1 MRDWITQ
8 SKFFHEILE
17 KAREEKRISYSELTK
32 LLPADYFSQE
42 VLDEL
47 IVSLNA
53 EGIEVYEDKLGKKKG
68 NRVKGYVIDEDD
80 FIQIRDDPSRTYLK
94 QISNLPLLTK
104 EEEQK
109 YSKIIDDSR
118 NEIIKLVFST
128 KYGLIRLLQ
137 SIKWV
142 EDGVFQI
149 EEVVRVDPQYWTSKE
164 KNREEKKR
172 VNRAFST
179 IKRTINSLI
188 GEYFDVDRSQI
199 PSYNL
204 KNYQKRLQRLTNKI
218 VKLAPQFSL
227 VNDIFIKINEMVK
240 EIDEISEKLFIK
252 EKERDALLEK
262 MNVQGELEPEEERD
276 LGQLYFD
283 VKELHNRRGAIED
296 QLGMTYKEAKA
307 HVEKIV
313 RAVLDMECA
322 KRKMTEGNVRLVIGF
337 AKRFMNRGLEFM
349 DLVQEGNAGLLKAVD
364 KFDYRKGFKFSTY
377 ATWWIRQSITRAIAD
392 QSRTIRI
399 PIHMIETITKVS
411 RAARILMQEY
421 GREPTIEEIS
431 NYLDISQDKVK
442 QALDSAKEPI
452 SVDRPIGH
460 DEKSFIGDFLV
471 DREQK
476 SPKAY
481 ARDNILKEKL
491 REVLE
496 TLSPREKKILE
507 YRFGLTGHPPKTLDE
522 VGKIFDVT
530 RERVRQIEA
539 KALKK
544 LQHPM
549 RIDKLR
555 RLLDEDA
562 RE

>member
-8 SKFFHEILE
+8 SKFFQEILE
-17 KAREEKRISYSELTK
+17 KAKEEKRISYSELTK
-32 LLPADYFSQE
+32 LLPADYFSGE
-42 VLDEL
+42 ILDEL
-47 IVSLNA
+47 IVALN
-53 EGIEVYEDKLGKKKG
+53 EQGIEVYEEKLGRKRRKRAKD
-68 NRVKGYVIDEDD
+68 YAIDEED

-109 YSKIIDDSR
+109 YSKMIDDSR
-118 NEIIKLVFST
+118 KEIIRLVFST
-128 KYGLIRLLQ
+128 KYGLVKLLQ
-137 SIKWV
+137 AIKLV
-142 EDGVFQI
+142 EDGVYQI
-149 EEVVRVDPQYWTSKE
+149 EEVVQVDSQYWTSKE
-164 KNREEKKR
+164 KNEQEKKR
-172 VNRAFST
+172 VKKAFSS
-179 IKRTINSLI
+179 IKRTINDLFE
-188 GEYFDVDRSQI
+188 EYFEVDKAEV

-204 KNYQKRLQRLTNKI
+204 KNSQKKLKRLAERI
-218 VKLAPQFSL
+218 VDLAPQFSMIG
-227 VNDIFIKINEMVK
+227 DIVAKMEEMVK
-240 EIDEISEKLFIK
+240 EMDEIREKLIVL
-252 EKERDALLEK
+252 EKQRDELVEK
-262 MNVQGELEPEEERD
+262 MNTQGELDPQEERA
-276 LGQLYFD
+276 LGELFFD
-283 VKELHNRRGAIED
+283 IKELNNRMKEIENS
-296 QLGMTYKEAKA
+296 LGMTPEEAKE
-307 HVEKIV
+307 HFVKIKV
-313 RAVLDMECA
+313 AMDNMEYA

-349 DLVQEGNAGLLKAVD
+349 DLVQEGNAGLLKAVE

-411 RAARILMQEY
+411 RAARALMQEY
-421 GREPTIEEIS
+421 GREPTIEEIA
-431 NYLDISQDKVK
+431 NYLDIPQDKVK

-471 DREQK
+471 DRNQK
-476 SPKAY
+476 SPKEY

-491 REVLE
+491 EEVLN

-507 YRFGLTGHPPKTLDE
+507 YRFGLRGHPPKTLDE

-544 LQHPM
+544 LKHPM
-549 RIDKLR
+549 RIAKLR
-555 RLLDEDA
+555 RLLDEDT
-562 RE
+562 RG

>member
-8 SKFFHEILE
+8 SKFFQEILE

-32 LLPADYFSQE
+32 LLPADYISQE

-53 EGIEVYEDKLGKKKG
+53 EGIEVYEDKLGKKKKSK
-68 NRVKGYVIDEDD
+68 VKDYVIDEDD

-109 YSKIIDDSR
+109 YSKMIDDSR
-118 NEIIKLVFST
+118 NEVIRLVFST

-137 SIKWV
+137 AIKWV

-149 EEVVRVDPQYWTSKE
+149 EEVVRVDPQFWTSKE

-172 VNRAFST
+172 VNRAFSSM
-179 IKRTINSLI
+179 KRTINTII

-204 KNYQKRLQRLTNKI
+204 KNYQKRLKRLTNRI
-218 VKLAPQFSL
+218 VELAPQFSL
-227 VNDIFIKINEMVK
+227 VSDIVTKLREMVK
-240 EIDEISEKLFIK
+240 EISEINEKLSVEVK
-252 EKERDALLEK
+252 KRDALLEK

-276 LGQLYFD
+276 LGELYYD
-283 VKELHNRRGAIED
+283 VKELHNRRYAIED
-296 QLGMTYKEAKA
+296 QLGMSYEEAKEL
-307 HVEKIV
+307 VEKIEH
-313 RAVLDMECA
+313 AMQDMEYA

-431 NYLDISQDKVK
+431 NYLDIPQDKVK

-481 ARDNILKEKL
+481 ARDNILREKL
-491 REVLE
+491 KEVLE
-496 TLSPREKKILE
+496 TLSPREKRILE

-544 LQHPM
+544 LKHPL

-555 RLLDEDA
+555 RLLDEDT

>member
-8 SKFFHEILE
+8 SKFFQEILE

-32 LLPADYFSQE
+32 LLPADYISQE

-53 EGIEVYEDKLGKKKG
+53 EGIEVYEDKLGKKKKSK
-68 NRVKGYVIDEDD
+68 VKDYVIDEDD

-109 YSKIIDDSR
+109 YSKMIDDSR
-118 NEIIKLVFST
+118 NEVIRLVFST

-137 SIKWV
+137 AIKWV

-149 EEVVRVDPQYWTSKE
+149 EEVVRVDPQFWTSKE

-172 VNRAFST
+172 VNRAFSSM
-179 IKRTINSLI
+179 KKTINSII

-204 KNYQKRLQRLTNKI
+204 KNYQKRLKRLTNRI
-218 VKLAPQFSL
+218 VELAPQFSL
-227 VNDIFIKINEMVK
+227 VSDIVTKLREMVK
-240 EIDEISEKLFIK
+240 EISEINEKLSVEVK
-252 EKERDALLEK
+252 KRDALLEK

-276 LGQLYFD
+276 LGELYYD
-283 VKELHNRRGAIED
+283 VKELHNRRYAIED
-296 QLGMTYKEAKA
+296 QLGMSYEEAKEL
-307 HVEKIV
+307 VEKIEHAM
-313 RAVLDMECA
+313 RDMEYA

-431 NYLDISQDKVK
+431 NYLDIPQDKVK

-481 ARDNILKEKL
+481 ARDNILREKL
-491 REVLE
+491 KEVLE
-496 TLSPREKKILE
+496 TLSPREKRILE

-544 LQHPM
+544 LKHPM

-555 RLLDEDA
+555 RLLDEDT

>member
-8 SKFFHEILE
+8 SKYFQEILE
-17 KAREEKRISYSELTK
+17 KAKKEGRISYSELTK
-32 LLPADYFSQE
+32 LLPADYISQE

-53 EGIEVYEDKLGKKKG
+53 QGIEVYEEKLGQKKK
-68 NRVKGYVIDEDD
+68 KSKDYVIDEED
-80 FIQIRDDPSRTYLK
+80 FIQIRDDPTRTYLK

-109 YSKIIDDSR
+109 YSKMIDDSR
-118 NEIIKLVFST
+118 NEIIRLVFST
-128 KYGLIRLLQ
+128 KYGLMRLLQ
-137 SIKWV
+137 SIKLV

-149 EEVVRVDPQYWTSKE
+149 EEVVQVDPQYWTSKE

-172 VNRAFST
+172 VQRAFNSIKKT
-179 IKRTINSLI
+179 IHDLLE
-188 GEYFDVDRSQI
+188 EYFTVDKSEI
-199 PSYNL
+199 PSYKL
-204 KNYQKRLQRLTNKI
+204 KNSRKKLKRLTERI
-218 VKLAPQFSL
+218 VDLAPQFSL
-227 VNDIFIKINEMVK
+227 VNKIAARITEMVN
-240 EIDEISEKLFIK
+240 EIDEINKKLIELK
-252 EKERDALLEK
+252 KQRDTLLEK
-262 MNVQGELEPEEERD
+262 LNAQGELLPQEERA
-276 LGQLYFD
+276 LGELYFD
-283 VKELHNRRGAIED
+283 IKELGNKLNEIED
-296 QLGMTYKEAKA
+296 QLGMKPEEAREQVKEIK
-307 HVEKIV
+307 
-313 RAVLDMECA
+313 RAMADLEFA

-349 DLVQEGNAGLLKAVD
+349 DLVQEGNAGLLKAVE

-421 GREPTIEEIS
+421 GREPTIEEIA
-431 NYLDISQDKVK
+431 NYLDIPQDKVK

-476 SPKAY
+476 SPKEY
-481 ARDNILKEKL
+481 ARDNIIKEKL
-491 REVLE
+491 EEVLN

-507 YRFGLTGHPPKTLDE
+507 YRFGLKGHPPKTLDE

-544 LQHPM
+544 LKHPM
-549 RIDKLR
+549 RIEKLR
-555 RLLDEDA
+555 RLFDEDT
-562 RE
+562 RG

>member
-8 SKFFHEILE
+8 SKFFQEILE

-32 LLPADYFSQE
+32 LLPADYISQE

-53 EGIEVYEDKLGKKKG
+53 EGIEVYEDKLGKKKKSK
-68 NRVKGYVIDEDD
+68 VKDYVIDEDD

-109 YSKIIDDSR
+109 YSKMIDDSR
-118 NEIIKLVFST
+118 NEVIRLVFST

-137 SIKWV
+137 AIKWV

-149 EEVVRVDPQYWTSKE
+149 EEVVRVDPQFWTSKE

-172 VNRAFST
+172 VNRAFSSM
-179 IKRTINSLI
+179 KRTINTII

-204 KNYQKRLQRLTNKI
+204 KNYQKRLKRLTNRI
-218 VKLAPQFSL
+218 VELAPQFSL
-227 VNDIFIKINEMVK
+227 VSDIVTKLREMVK
-240 EIDEISEKLFIK
+240 EISEINEKLSVEVK
-252 EKERDALLEK
+252 KRDALLEK

-276 LGQLYFD
+276 LGELYYD
-283 VKELHNRRGAIED
+283 VKELHNRRYAIED
-296 QLGMTYKEAKA
+296 QLGMSYEEAKEL
-307 HVEKIV
+307 VEKIEH
-313 RAVLDMECA
+313 AMQDMEYA

-431 NYLDISQDKVK
+431 NYLDIPQDKVK

-481 ARDNILKEKL
+481 ARDNILREKL
-491 REVLE
+491 KEVLE
-496 TLSPREKKILE
+496 TLSPREKRILE

-544 LQHPM
+544 LKHPL

-555 RLLDEDA
+555 RILDEDT

>member
-8 SKFFHEILE
+8 SKFFQEILE

-32 LLPADYFSQE
+32 LLPADYISQE

-53 EGIEVYEDKLGKKKG
+53 EGIEVYEDKLGKKKKSK
-68 NRVKGYVIDEDD
+68 VKDYVIDEDD

-109 YSKIIDDSR
+109 YSKMIDDSR
-118 NEIIKLVFST
+118 NEVIRLVFST

-137 SIKWV
+137 AIKWV

-149 EEVVRVDPQYWTSKE
+149 EEVVRVDPQFWTSKE

-172 VNRAFST
+172 VNRAFSSM
-179 IKRTINSLI
+179 KKTINSII

-204 KNYQKRLQRLTNKI
+204 KNYQKRLKRLTNRI
-218 VKLAPQFSL
+218 VELAPQFSL
-227 VNDIFIKINEMVK
+227 VSDIVTKLREMVK
-240 EIDEISEKLFIK
+240 EISEINEKLSVEVK
-252 EKERDALLEK
+252 KRDALLEK

-276 LGQLYFD
+276 LGELYYD
-283 VKELHNRRGAIED
+283 VKELHNRRYAIED
-296 QLGMTYKEAKA
+296 QLGMSYEEAKEL
-307 HVEKIV
+307 VEKIEH
-313 RAVLDMECA
+313 AMQDMEYA

-431 NYLDISQDKVK
+431 NYLDIPQDKVK

-481 ARDNILKEKL
+481 ARDNILREKL
-491 REVLE
+491 KEVLE
-496 TLSPREKKILE
+496 TLSPREKRILE

-544 LQHPM
+544 LKHPM

-555 RLLDEDA
+555 RLLDEDT